1 MVETIKAGVAAVK
14 VLENWGVKD
23 IYGLP
28 GGSINSLMDAL
39 LEEKERIHFVQVRH
53 EEVGAMAA
61 SMHAKFTGH
70 IGVAFGSAGPG
81 GTHLMNGLYDAKED
95 HVPLL
100 AIIGQFGTTGMNMD
114 TFQEMNEDPIY
125 ADVSVYHRVV
135 MTAQSLP
142 HIIDEAIRQA
152 YSKKGVAVVQL
163 PVDLGW
169 QEIEKDSWFDA
180 SQAYIQPELA
190 EPKQEAIEQAM
201 QILQNAE
208 RPVIFSGIGMRGAG
222 TELMELSRKIKA
234 PAMVSALAIDIVD
247 DDFEAFLGSPTR
259 VSRKPANDA
268 IANADTVLMLGTN
281 QPFIDVTNMFEHVKH
296 VIQVD
301 IDPAKLGKRQRTELS
316 ILADAKKV
324 VKALSQQMK
333 EKEET
338 PWWRANVKN
347 IANWK
352 NYTQTLEEDKENPLN
367 LYQVYH
373 AINKVAKKDALFS
386 TDVGDV
392 TMTSVRHLHMGKGQ
406 LWRTSGL
413 FATMGVGIPGAIAAK
428 LDFPN
433 RQVWSLSGDGAFSM
447 VMQDLATQAQEKL
460 PIINVVFSNQ
470 QFGFIKDEQE
480 TTNKGYLGVEF
491 TGIDFAKVAEAMGV
505 HGFTVNKV
513 EELDDVFAQAMKLVE
528 SGLPVLIDAKIT
540 GESPIPVERLQL
552 DPKQYP
558 QETID
563 AFKERFHAEKL
574 QPFAVYMEEEGLV
587 EAGKATDLGGF

>member
-100 AIIGQFGTTGMNMD
+100 AIVGQFGTTGMNMD

-142 HIIDEAIRQA
+142 HIIDEAICQA

-169 QEIEKDSWFDA
+169 QEIKKDSWFDA
-180 SQAYIQPELA
+180 SHAYIQPELA

-201 QILQNAE
+201 QILQKAE

-222 TELMELSRKIKA
+222 TELMEL
-234 PAMVSALAIDIVD
+234 
-247 DDFEAFLGSPTR
+247 
-259 VSRKPANDA
+259 SRKPANDA

-301 IDPAKLGKRQRTELS
+301 IDPAKLGKRQRTEPS

-324 VKALSQQMK
+324 VKALSQQMR

-347 IANWK
+347 IMNWK
-352 NYTQTLEEDKENPLN
+352 SYTQTLEEDKENPLN

-413 FATMGVGIPGAIAAK
+413 FATMGVGLPGAIAAK

-433 RQVWSLSGDGAFSM
+433 RQVWSLSGDGTFSM

-563 AFKERFHAEKL
+563 AFKERFHAEEL

>member
-152 YSKKGVAVVQL
+152 YSKRGVAVVQL

-222 TELMELSRKIKA
+222 TELMEL
-234 PAMVSALAIDIVD
+234 
-247 DDFEAFLGSPTR
+247 
-259 VSRKPANDA
+259 SRKPANDA

-413 FATMGVGIPGAIAAK
+413 FATMGVGLPGAIAAK

-513 EELDDVFAQAMKLVE
+513 EELDNIFAQAMKLVE

-563 AFKERFHAEKL
+563 AFKERFHAEEL

>member
-1 MVETIKAGVAAVK
+1 M
-14 VLENWGVKD
+14 
-23 IYGLP
+23 
-28 GGSINSLMDAL
+28 
-39 LEEKERIHFVQVRH
+39 
-53 EEVGAMAA
+53 
-61 SMHAKFTGH
+61 
-70 IGVAFGSAGPG
+70 
-81 GTHLMNGLYDAKED
+81 
-95 HVPLL
+95 
-100 AIIGQFGTTGMNMD
+100 
-114 TFQEMNEDPIY
+114 
-125 ADVSVYHRVV
+125 
-135 MTAQSLP
+135 
-142 HIIDEAIRQA
+142 
-152 YSKKGVAVVQL
+152 AVVQL

-222 TELMELSRKIKA
+222 TELMEL
-234 PAMVSALAIDIVD
+234 
-247 DDFEAFLGSPTR
+247 
-259 VSRKPANDA
+259 SRKPANDA

-413 FATMGVGIPGAIAAK
+413 FATMGVGLPGAIAAK

-513 EELDDVFAQAMKLVE
+513 EELDNIFAQAMKLVE

-563 AFKERFHAEKL
+563 AFKERFHAEEL

>member
-1 MVETIKAGVAAVK
+1 MVETVKAAVAAVK

-39 LEEKERIHFVQVRH
+39 LEEKDRIRFVQVRH

-169 QEIEKDSWFDA
+169 QDIAVGSWFDA
-180 SQAYIQPELA
+180 SQAYIQPEFADPQQPVLDKAA
-190 EPKQEAIEQAM
+190 EL
-201 QILQNAE
+201 LQNAE
-208 RPVIFSGIGMRGAG
+208 RPVIFAGIGMRGANS
-222 TELMELSRKIKA
+222 ELVEFSRKIKA
-234 PAMVSALAIDIVD
+234 PIMVSALAIDMVD
-247 DDFEAFLGSPTR
+247 DDYEAFLGSPTR

-324 VKALSQQMK
+324 VLALTQQMN
-333 EKEET
+333 EREAT
-338 PWWRANVKN
+338 PWWRANIKN
-347 IANWK
+347 VRNWK
-352 NYTQTLEEDKENPLN
+352 DYTTSLETDKQEPLN

-373 AINKVAKKDALFS
+373 AINNVAKNDALFS

-392 TMTSVRHLHMGKGQ
+392 TMTSVRHLHLGKGQ

-413 FATMGVGIPGAIAAK
+413 FATMGVGLPGAISAK

-460 PIINVVFSNQ
+460 AIINVVFSNE

-505 HGFTVNKV
+505 RGFTVRKV
-513 EELDDVFAQAMKLVE
+513 EELDTVFAEATQLAE

-552 DPKQYP
+552 DPKKYS

-563 AFKERFHAEKL
+563 SFKKRFHAEIL
-574 QPFAVYMEEEGLV
+574 QPFAVFMEEEGLI

>member
-1 MVETIKAGVAAVK
+1 MVETVKAAVAAVK

-39 LEEKERIHFVQVRH
+39 LEEKDRIRFVQVRH

-169 QEIEKDSWFDA
+169 QDIAVGSWFDA
-180 SQAYIQPELA
+180 SQAYIQPEFADPQQPVLDKAA
-190 EPKQEAIEQAM
+190 EL
-201 QILQNAE
+201 LQNAE
-208 RPVIFSGIGMRGAG
+208 RPVIFAGIGMRGANS
-222 TELMELSRKIKA
+222 ELVEFSRKIKA
-234 PAMVSALAIDIVD
+234 PIMVSALAIDMVD
-247 DDFEAFLGSPTR
+247 DDYEAFLGSPTR

-324 VKALSQQMK
+324 VLALTQQMN
-333 EKEET
+333 EREAT
-338 PWWRANVKN
+338 PWWRANIKN
-347 IANWK
+347 VRNWK
-352 NYTQTLEEDKENPLN
+352 DYTTSLETDKQEPLN

-373 AINKVAKKDALFS
+373 AINNVAKNDALFS

-392 TMTSVRHLHMGKGQ
+392 TMTSVRHLHLGKGQ

-413 FATMGVGIPGAIAAK
+413 FATMGVGLPGAISAK

-460 PIINVVFSNQ
+460 AIINVVFSNE

-505 HGFTVNKV
+505 RGFTVRKV
-513 EELDDVFAQAMKLVE
+513 EELDTVFVEATQLAE

-552 DPKQYP
+552 DPKKYS

-563 AFKERFHAEKL
+563 SFKKRFHAEIL
-574 QPFAVYMEEEGLV
+574 QPFAVFMEEEGLI

>member
-433 RQVWSLSGDGAFSM
+433 
-447 VMQDLATQAQEKL
+447 
-460 PIINVVFSNQ
+460 Q

-491 TGIDFAKVAEAMGV
+491 TGINFAKVAEAMGV

-513 EELDDVFAQAMKLVE
+513 EELDDVFAQAMKLIE